1 MIHCCPKDFCRKGGP
16 LRNQEMWITAHLFL
30 HKLLHLWFQQKSNC
44 HATSCISGC
53 HCGEAGE
60 GCQLFEVS
68 DKENVNQKLCNKDK
82 WPLQMSNTRLAI
94 NIRDWITLDASLLFI
109 QKKDF
114 GTREMSHFNLS
125 CCHGFYC
132 RRDLSAPTEA
142 AVCIT
147 HSRSSLGKSGGS
159 PSRTLLRQEMPFL
172 QGWKE
177 SSLFH
182 VWATEFDNF
191 FPFNLIPLRNVGRWG

>member
-1 MIHCCPKDFCRKGGP
+1 MLLLASQVVIVGELGKGANC
-16 LRNQEMWITAHLFL
+16 LKLVTKKMWTRNYAIR
-30 HKLLHLWFQQKSNC
+30 
-44 HATSCISGC
+44 TSGLCKWAI
-53 HCGEAGE
+53 
-60 GCQLFEVS
+60 QL
-68 DKENVNQKLCNKDK
+68 
-82 WPLQMSNTRLAI
+82 LAI

-132 RRDLSAPTEA
+132 CRNLSVPTEA

-191 FPFNLIPLRNVGRWG
+191 FSFQSNSIKKCG